1 MKQIRAYSVNVMS
14 EKVYRCQICRMTF
27 KLASDI
33 KIHFDQDHDLRHPT
47 EISHEKLKEEEASK
61 LTSVTVND
69 VRKK

>member
-1 MKQIRAYSVNVMS
+1 
-14 EKVYRCQICRMTF
+14 MTF

-47 EISHEKLKEEEASK
+47 EISHEKLKEQEASK